1 MIEFV
6 VICGGFGFIVFWGG
20 VVGNCVYFK
29 VDSVDVPLHYLRI
42 CLARVWLA
50 VACVYVV
57 MVVGLGFG

>member
-1 MIEFV
+1 MVALVLLCFGV
-6 VICGGFGFIVFWGG
+6 V

-29 VDSVDVPLHYLRI
+29 VDSADVPLHYLRI

-50 VACVYVV
+50 VVCVYVV